1 MSGVSGV
8 GLCSACLGLAGSA
21 CVSLEP
27 VWMVPWLR
35 TTEGSGLFPWVEVE
49 RMFKAMEMAAV
60 TLRVAS
66 KASCPPVDKQP
77 LASS

>member
-1 MSGVSGV
+1 MY
-8 GLCSACLGLAGSA
+8 SACLGLAGSA
-21 CVSLEP
+21 FVLPEP

-35 TTEGSGLFPWVEVE
+35 TTEGSGLFLWVEIE
-49 RMFKAMEMAAV
+49 RILKAMEIAAV

-66 KASCPPVDKQP
+66 KASCPSVDMQP